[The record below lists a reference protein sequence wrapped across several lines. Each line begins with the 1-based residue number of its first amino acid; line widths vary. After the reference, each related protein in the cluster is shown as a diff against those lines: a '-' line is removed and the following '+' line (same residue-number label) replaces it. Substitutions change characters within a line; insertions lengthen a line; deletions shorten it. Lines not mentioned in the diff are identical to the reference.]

1 MKTTTAVRT
10 LLLLL
15 TYCFLLVPSL
25 GLAMR
30 CGNNLVDVGATKIEV
45 LSKCGEPVLKEEVG
59 EDFSRQSDNRDT
71 RRERRYVE
79 KWTYNFGSTRFIY
92 VLTIKDGKV
101 IDISTED
108 KGF

>member
-1 MKTTTAVRT
+1 MTTISCRALLIICCAV
-10 LLLLL
+10 LS
-15 TYCFLLVPSL
+15 PSL
-25 GLAMR
+25 AFAMR

-45 LSKCGEPVLKEEVG
+45 LAKCGEPALKEEVG
-59 EDFSRQSDNRDT
+59 EDFSRESDNRDT
-71 RRERRYVE
+71 RKERRYVE

-92 VLTIKDGKV
+92 VLTIKNGRV

>member
-1 MKTTTAVRT
+1 MKTVIVRT

-15 TYCFLLVPSL
+15 AGWALLMPSL
-25 GLAMR
+25 SLAMR
-30 CGNNLVDVGATKIEV
+30 CGNNLVDVGDTKIAV
-45 LSKCGEPVLKEEVG
+45 LSKCGEPALKEEVG
-59 EDFSRQSDNRDT
+59 EDFIRELDSRESRKAK
-71 RRERRYVE
+71 RYVE

-92 VLTIKDGKV
+92 VLTIRDGKV

>member
-1 MKTTTAVRT
+1 MNKKIFLHIAFPLCTVLAA
-10 LLLLL
+10 L
-15 TYCFLLVPSL
+15 TPSF
-25 GLAMR
+25 AMR

-45 LSKCGEPVLKEEVG
+45 LSKCGEPTLKEEVG

-79 KWTYNFGSTRFIY
+79 KWTYNFGTNRFIY